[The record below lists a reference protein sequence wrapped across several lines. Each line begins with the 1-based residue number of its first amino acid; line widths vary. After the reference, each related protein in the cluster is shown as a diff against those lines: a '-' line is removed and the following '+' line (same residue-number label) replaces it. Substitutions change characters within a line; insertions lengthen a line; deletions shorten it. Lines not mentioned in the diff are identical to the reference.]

1 MSNKPSSNNGNKD
14 LMRYAGMGT
23 QMLVAIGLAVFLGLK
38 ADKWL
43 NFSFPL
49 LSWLL
54 PLVVICGILYQ
65 VYKSTSKRKDDNSK

>member
-1 MSNKPSSNNGNKD
+1 MNSSQPTNNGKKE

-23 QMLVAIGLAVFLGLK
+23 QMLVAIGIAVFLGLK

-43 NFSFPL
+43 KFSFPL

-54 PLVVICGILYQ
+54 PLLAICGILYQ
-65 VYKSTSKRKDDNSK
+65 VYKSTSKRKDDNSN